1 MIRKLRMIFTRR
13 QKLKF
18 LILFGMLFT
27 GSVLEFL
34 GVSLVLPFVQ
44 LFMEPEG
51 QDGGLLLLLGRWF
64 HVSSGRE
71 LLFLTGLLLAG
82 VYILKNG
89 YLVLMKAAELR
100 FILNN
105 RLELAGRLMRSY
117 MEKPYTFHLEKNSSE
132 VLESVTFEVNK
143 LYDLILYGMEL
154 VSDLLMIVMITAFLL
169 WKDPLITLVVAVLLG
184 FCSLLYFRFM
194 RRRTRVYGRENQIYN
209 SRMIQAVHQAMGG
222 IKEIK
227 LMARE
232 DYFVRAY
239 EENGRRYASSLK
251 KSQFLQYLP
260 KYLMETICVCGILG
274 AVLLRLSLGTEMKT
288 LIPQLSVF
296 AVAVFRLLPSV
307 NQVNR
312 LFHNILFLS
321 PSVSRICED
330 LQKADADQEERAVKS
345 PERELLPADRICFRN
360 VSFSYPG
367 SGKEIL
373 SHVDLEIPVGSSV
386 GFVGSSGAG
395 KTTLID
401 LLLGL
406 LRPDGGG
413 IFYGG
418 QDIRDYRESWGQKL
432 GYIPQNIYLADDTIR
447 RNIAFGIPDSLIE
460 EERVWEALE
469 EAQLS
474 EFVRNL
480 TEGLDTR
487 IGEAGVRLSGGQRQR
502 IGIARAFYQEPE
514 ILVFDEATSA
524 LDTETEAAVM
534 EAVEH
539 LRGRCTLLMIAH
551 RTSTLSGCDRVYRVQ
566 NQGLT
571 REVWGNQGNLNAAAH
586 F

>member
-1 MIRKLRMIFTRR
+1 MIRKLRVIFTRR
-13 QKLKF
+13 QKIKF
-18 LILFGMLFT
+18 LILFVLLFV

-44 LFMEPEG
+44 LVMEPMG
-51 QDGGLLLLLGRWF
+51 LNSGLLLLLSRWF
-64 HVSSGRE
+64 PVSSGRE
-71 LLFLTGLLLAG
+71 LLFLTGFLLAG

-89 YLVLMKAAELR
+89 YLVVMKAAELR
-100 FILNN
+100 FIFNN
-105 RLELAGRLMRSY
+105 RLVLAGRLMRSY

-154 VSDLLMIVMITAFLL
+154 ISDLLIIAMIFLYLL
-169 WKDPLITLVVAVLLG
+169 WKDPVITLVVAVLLG
-184 FCSLLYFRFM
+184 LCSLLYFRFM
-194 RRRTRVYGRENQIYN
+194 HRRTKVYGRENQLYN

-251 KSQFLQYLP
+251 KSQFFQYLP

-274 AVLLRLSLGTEMKT
+274 VVLLRLSMGTEMKT

-296 AVAVFRLLPSV
+296 AVAAFRLLPSV

-321 PSVSRICED
+321 PSISRIYED
-330 LQKADADQEERAVKS
+330 LQRSGAHQGEGAGKNAG
-345 PERELLPADRICFRN
+345 RELLPADRICFRD
-360 VSFSYPG
+360 VSFGYPG
-367 SGKEIL
+367 SSKEIL
-373 SHVDLEIPVGSSV
+373 SHVDLEIPVGSSI

-395 KTTLID
+395 KTTFVD

-406 LRPDGGG
+406 LRPDSGSVL
-413 IFYGG
+413 YGG
-418 QDIRDYRESWGQKL
+418 QDIRDYRESWGRKL
-432 GYIPQNIYLADDTIR
+432 GDIPQTIYLADDTIR
-447 RNIAFGIPDSLIE
+447 RNIAFGIPDSLIKE
-460 EERVWEALE
+460 EQVWKALK

-474 EFVRNL
+474 DFVQSL
-480 TEGLDTR
+480 EKGLDTR

-534 EAVEH
+534 EAIEH

-551 RTSTLSGCDRVYRVQ
+551 RTSTLSGCDQVYKVQ
-566 NQGLT
+566 DQGLIP
-571 REVWGNQGNLNAAAH
+571 EVWQDQRNLKAAVY
-586 F
+586 